1 MESSAGSFET
11 GAAFMAA
18 AAAFSFSALI
28 CSSVLAL
35 GGGAAFWSLE
45 LAQGHPSGEALEF
58 AGCYELECLLDWT
71 TSS

>member
-11 GAAFMAA
+11 GAAFIAA
-18 AAAFSFSALI
+18 AAAFSFPALI

-45 LAQGHPSGEALEF
+45 NC
-58 AGCYELECLLDWT
+58 AGT
-71 TSS
+71 P

>member
-18 AAAFSFSALI
+18 AAAFSFSAL
-28 CSSVLAL
+28 AL

-45 LAQGHPSGEALEF
+45 NC
-58 AGCYELECLLDWT
+58 AGT
-71 TSS
+71 P

>member
-11 GAAFMAA
+11 GAAF
-18 AAAFSFSALI
+18 SISALI

-45 LAQGHPSGEALEF
+45 NC
-58 AGCYELECLLDWT
+58 AGT
-71 TSS
+71 P

>member
-18 AAAFSFSALI
+18 AAAFSLSALI

-35 GGGAAFWSLE
+35 GGGAAC
-45 LAQGHPSGEALEF
+45 P
-58 AGCYELECLLDWT
+58 
-71 TSS
+71 

>member
-11 GAAFMAA
+11 GAAF
-18 AAAFSFSALI
+18 SISALI

-45 LAQGHPSGEALEF
+45 LRRDTLVVRH
-58 AGCYELECLLDWT
+58 
-71 TSS
+71 